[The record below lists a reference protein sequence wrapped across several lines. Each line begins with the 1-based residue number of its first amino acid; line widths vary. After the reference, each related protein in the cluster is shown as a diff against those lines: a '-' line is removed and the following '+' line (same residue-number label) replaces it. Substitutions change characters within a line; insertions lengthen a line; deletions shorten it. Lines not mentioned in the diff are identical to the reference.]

1 MLQFGPF
8 RLDTANECLWRGGE
22 QIALTPRPFAVLRYL
37 VEHPGRLITHN
48 ELLDAL
54 WPDTFVQPQVL
65 RTYMLELRRTL
76 GDSTDEPVYIR
87 THAKRGYVFVAQV
100 KECSD
105 AVAAESP
112 SPTPAAPIVGREKEL
127 RRLHALAQSAEN
139 GERQIAF
146 VAGEPG
152 IGKTALL
159 DAWRRGL
166 EDPWI
171 SGQGQCVEGLRER
184 EDFYPVM
191 EALGQLSASA
201 RSEEV
206 CRMIGKIAPSWVGAL
221 GQAQAA
227 GAIPPQARAVAE
239 LCAAL
244 EELAKKAPVMLVL
257 EDLHAADD
265 STLHLLSALARR
277 RTPAKLMVLATY
289 RPPEKGNH
297 ATLRALKQDLQLHRL
312 ATEILLGP
320 LTRSAVNELIA
331 RELGQEELP
340 AGLVGF
346 LHQRSQGNPLF
357 ALAVLEHLIAERH
370 LLSQQCDGATVWEL
384 RTPPGEIETSIPAGL
399 AQTIEI
405 EIERLTRE
413 EQTILEAASLT
424 GISFPVWSVAA
435 ALEKETG
442 ETEEACQVL
451 ARRLYFVEHAG
462 TDELPDG
469 THSEFYVF
477 AHDLYREV
485 LYRRQPRTRR
495 AERHARIARRLSE
508 LFAGREER
516 VAREIAMHYEA
527 AGDHA
532 RAQAARQLLPDY
544 TQRSSGE
551 ASPARTRPAAA
562 GVSSQPPSKL

>member
-1 MLQFGPF
+1 
-8 RLDTANECLWRGGE
+8 
-22 QIALTPRPFAVLRYL
+22 
-37 VEHPGRLITHN
+37 
-48 ELLDAL
+48 
-54 WPDTFVQPQVL
+54 
-65 RTYMLELRRTL
+65 
-76 GDSTDEPVYIR
+76 
-87 THAKRGYVFVAQV
+87 
-100 KECSD
+100 
-105 AVAAESP
+105 
-112 SPTPAAPIVGREKEL
+112 
-127 RRLHALAQSAEN
+127 
-139 GERQIAF
+139 
-146 VAGEPG
+146 
-152 IGKTALL
+152 
-159 DAWRRGL
+159 
-166 EDPWI
+166 
-171 SGQGQCVEGLRER
+171 
-184 EDFYPVM
+184 
-191 EALGQLSASA
+191 
-201 RSEEV
+201 
-206 CRMIGKIAPSWVGAL
+206 
-221 GQAQAA
+221 
-227 GAIPPQARAVAE
+227 
-239 LCAAL
+239 
-244 EELAKKAPVMLVL
+244 
-257 EDLHAADD
+257 
-265 STLHLLSALARR
+265 
-277 RTPAKLMVLATY
+277 
-289 RPPEKGNH
+289 
-297 ATLRALKQDLQLHRL
+297 
-312 ATEILLGP
+312 
-320 LTRSAVNELIA
+320 
-331 RELGQEELP
+331 
-340 AGLVGF
+340 VGF

-544 TQRSSGE
+544 TQRSSAE